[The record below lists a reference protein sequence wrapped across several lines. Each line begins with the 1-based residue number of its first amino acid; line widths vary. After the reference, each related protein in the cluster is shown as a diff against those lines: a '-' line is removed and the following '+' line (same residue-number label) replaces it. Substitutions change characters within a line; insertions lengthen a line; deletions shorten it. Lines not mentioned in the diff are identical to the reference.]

1 MSTKARL
8 IAASIAAIRLGAA
21 HGSGAAAPPDPRLAG
36 TTWRAETITG
46 SPVIDFAASTI
57 TFETDGPV
65 HGRGGCNRFSGS
77 ATLDG
82 ERLSLGA
89 LGATMRACAPA
100 LMDQE
105 ARFLPAIQSAERRSF
120 DEHDLLLIYSS
131 GADEPSRFAPFDE

>member
-8 IAASIAAIRLGAA
+8 IAASIAAILLGAA

-100 LMDQE
+100 LME
-105 ARFLPAIQSAERRSF
+105 SGGALPSSHPERRAPELRRARSA
-120 DEHDLLLIYSS
+120 
-131 GADEPSRFAPFDE
+131 ADPLERRR